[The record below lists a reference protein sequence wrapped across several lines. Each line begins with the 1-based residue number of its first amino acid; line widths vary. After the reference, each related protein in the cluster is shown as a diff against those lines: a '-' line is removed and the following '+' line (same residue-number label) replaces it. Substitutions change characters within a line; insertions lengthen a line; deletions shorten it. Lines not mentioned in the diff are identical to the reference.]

1 MMAESRGAYCGRSN
15 ISANNRRN
23 DVLSPVKLDV
33 ISSGRDDHAPT
44 IIRRMANTLSPSAQ
58 KIQDLIHSLGYNY
71 TVIEHAESTRTAQE
85 AADRAGCELGQIVK
99 SLIFKGKV
107 TGKPILVLTSGA
119 NRVDE
124 KRISEYAGEPIGR
137 ADADF
142 VRAVTGFAIG
152 GVPPVGHAQ
161 QTETYLDEDFLPY
174 QTIWAAAGTPNAIF
188 ELKTEDL
195 QKMTG
200 GKMVQV
206 K

>member
-1 MMAESRGAYCGRSN
+1 MS
-15 ISANNRRN
+15 
-23 DVLSPVKLDV
+23 
-33 ISSGRDDHAPT
+33 
-44 IIRRMANTLSPSAQ
+44 TLSSSAQ
-58 KIQDLIHSLGYNY
+58 KIQDALKALGYDY
-71 TVIEHAESTRTAQE
+71 TVVEHAESTRTAQE

-99 SLIFKGKV
+99 SLIFRGKESN
-107 TGKPILVLTSGA
+107 KPILVLTSGA

-124 KRISEYAGEPIGR
+124 KRIAAYAGEHIVR

-152 GVPPVGHAQ
+152 GVPPIGQAQ
-161 QTETYLDEDFLPY
+161 KMETYLDEDFLQY

-188 ELKTEDL
+188 ELKTDDL

-200 GKMVQV
+200 GKVVRV

>member
-1 MMAESRGAYCGRSN
+1 MNA
-15 ISANNRRN
+15 
-23 DVLSPVKLDV
+23 LSP
-33 ISSGRDDHAPT
+33 T
-44 IIRRMANTLSPSAQ
+44 AQ
-58 KIQDLIHSLGYNY
+58 KIQNLLNSLGYDY

-99 SLIFKGKV
+99 SLIFRGRE

-119 NRVDE
+119 NRVNE

-152 GVPPVGHAQ
+152 GVPPIGHAEKM
-161 QTETYLDEDFLPY
+161 ETYIDEDFLQY
-174 QTIWAAAGTPNAIF
+174 STVWAAAGTPNAIF

-195 QKMTG
+195 RKMTG
-200 GKMVQV
+200 GTVVTIK
-206 K
+206 